1 MNENSMELHQR
12 EMRWVYARTLT
23 DLARQGKDIV
33 VLEADLMRAHYT
45 EMFRREF
52 PGRFIN
58 VGVAE
63 QNLIG
68 VAAGLASAGKVPFAA
83 TFTPFASRRA
93 CDQVAV
99 SVAYARLNVKIVGTM
114 PGITADKNG
123 GTHMSYEDV
132 AIMRSL
138 ANMKVI
144 CPCDVYELQSALR
157 WMADYDG
164 PVYLRMLRIARPPV
178 FKSNFK
184 FRIGK
189 ASRLREGEALTIIST
204 EYMTPLALEA
214 ADILAKEG
222 LRTEVLHMGTIKPL
236 DREAVLESVECTGRI
251 ITVEN
256 HSIIGGLGSAVA
268 EVLAER
274 GKGKLKRLGIE
285 DRFGEVGTIDY
296 LLEIFGISVPHIVKA
311 ARQMLN
317 DY

>member
-1 MNENSMELHQR
+1 MTENPVKLHQK

-23 DLARQGKDIV
+23 ELTRQGKDIV
-33 VLEADLMRAHYT
+33 VLEADLMRSHYT
-45 EMFRREF
+45 DMFRQEF
-52 PGRFIN
+52 PERFIN

-68 VAAGLASAGKVPFAA
+68 VAAGLASTGKVPFAA

-93 CDQVAV
+93 CDQVAI
-99 SVAYARLNVKIVGTM
+99 SVAYAGLNVKIVGTM
-114 PGITADKNG
+114 PGVTADKNG

-144 CPCDVYELQSALR
+144 CPCDAYELKSALC

-164 PVYLRMLRIARPPV
+164 PVYLRMLRVVRPPV
-178 FKSNFK
+178 FNSDFK
-184 FRIGK
+184 FQIGK
-189 ASRLREGEALTIIST
+189 ANRLREGDDLTIIST

-214 ADILAKEG
+214 ADILGKEG
-222 LRTEVLHMGTIKPL
+222 VSTEVLHMGSIKPL
-236 DREAVLESVECTGRI
+236 DQEAILEAAERTGRI

-268 EVLAER
+268 EVLSET
-274 GKGKLKRLGIE
+274 GKGRLKRLGIQ
-285 DRFGEVGTIDY
+285 DRFGEVGTVDY
-296 LLEIFGISVPHIVKA
+296 LLEVFGISVPHIVKA
-311 ARQMLN
+311 AREMLN